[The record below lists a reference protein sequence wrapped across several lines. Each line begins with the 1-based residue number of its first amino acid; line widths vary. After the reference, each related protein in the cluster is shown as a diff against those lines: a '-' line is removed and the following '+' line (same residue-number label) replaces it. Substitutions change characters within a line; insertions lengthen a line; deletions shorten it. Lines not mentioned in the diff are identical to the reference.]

1 MAAGDGLYLDLDGEM
16 SGVGQDRSILEQG
29 NIRRSDDVTTAG
41 DSDNDVCTGDGSI
54 AGRRVEAVE
63 MRLKPL

>member
-1 MAAGDGLYLDLDGEM
+1 M